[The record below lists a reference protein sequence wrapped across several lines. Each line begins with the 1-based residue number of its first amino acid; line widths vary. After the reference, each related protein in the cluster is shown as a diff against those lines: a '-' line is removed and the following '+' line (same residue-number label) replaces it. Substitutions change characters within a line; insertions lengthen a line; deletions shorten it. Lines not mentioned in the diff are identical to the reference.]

1 MKLLTFFQNHR
12 VAIGALRDGAIVD
25 LASVAPDMITLIA
38 MGPFGLSR
46 AKALVDEAKETIPL
60 ADVKLMAPIRTPKRN
75 IMCLGR
81 NYLEHARESYE
92 ARGEKVI
99 VPDYP
104 VIFTKATTTINGPY
118 DDIPYDAAVS
128 ESIDFEVELGV
139 IVGPGGKNISLENA
153 MNHVFGYVVLNDVTA
168 RDMQDQH
175 KQFFKGKSLDG
186 SCPIGPWIVTA
197 DEIPDPHN
205 LRLTCRVNDELMQD
219 SNTGE
224 MLFNIPAIIQT
235 LSRGMTLMPGDIV
248 ATGTPAGVGFAR
260 TPPVYL
266 RPGDVVECE
275 VEGIGSIRNKIAG

>member
-12 VAIGALRDGAIVD
+12 VAIGALRDGGIVD

-38 MGPFGLSR
+38 MGKFGLDR
-46 AKALVDEAKETIPL
+46 ARAAYEAATETIPL
-60 ADVKLMAPIRTPKRN
+60 SEVKLQAPIRTPKRN

-81 NYLEHARESYE
+81 NYPEHARESYE
-92 ARGEKVI
+92 ARGEKVDMPKHAI
-99 VPDYP
+99 
-104 VIFTKATTTINGPY
+104 IFTKATTTINGPY
-118 DDIPYDAAVS
+118 DDIPYDPAVS
-128 ESIDFEVELGV
+128 DQIDFEVELGV
-139 IVGPGGKNISLENA
+139 IIGPGGKNISRENA
-153 MNHVFGYVVLNDVTA
+153 MNHVFGYVVLNDVSA
-168 RDMQDQH
+168 RDLQDLH

-186 SCPIGPWIVTA
+186 SLPMGPWIVTA
-197 DEIPDPHN
+197 DEIPNPHN

-224 MLFNIPAIIQT
+224 MLFDIPAIVET

-266 RPGDVVECE
+266 KPGDVVECA
-275 VEGIGSIRNKIAG
+275 VEGIGSIRNRVAG